1 MCKITSAQI
10 AADGKAV
17 GTAIDSIAGLLQATD
32 PTLATQLKAAG
43 DALIQVTSN
52 WVTGSPVAI
61 LQDAE
66 QAVIVVLN
74 LIPLTSIYAPFIAI
88 AFAALNLLI
97 ANAVTQP
104 QQTGNGVHDA
114 YLLLHVAKTQNT
126 DSPWF
131 GKATIKHHWD
141 KSPAQDFSTAWDGEV
156 DLNPTLGVAKV

>member
-1 MCKITSAQI
+1 
-10 AADGKAV
+10 
-17 GTAIDSIAGLLQATD
+17 
-32 PTLATQLKAAG
+32 
-43 DALIQVTSN
+43 
-52 WVTGSPVAI
+52 
-61 LQDAE
+61 
-66 QAVIVVLN
+66 VVLN

-104 QQTGNGVHDA
+104 QQTGNGAHDA
-114 YLLLHVAKTQNT
+114 HLLLTAAKTLNT
-126 DSPWF
+126 NSPWF